1 MPQAMRADRAKRT
14 TGLGFAWMRPE
25 LAVWLFWAVQ
35 MQALRALVP
44 AMRTISMQSLEAQA
58 MHSMVGTMSAVLAS
72 ASAEGTMSAVPAP
85 ALEAWTPVAAC
96 SQGLWQLAVLAVA
109 PPPPF
114 AAE

>member
-14 TGLGFAWMRPE
+14 TGLRFAWMRPE

-44 AMRTISMQSLEAQA
+44 AMRTISAMQSLEAQA
-58 MHSMVGTMSAVLAS
+58 MHSTVGTMSAVLAS
-72 ASAEGTMSAVPAP
+72 AS
-85 ALEAWTPVAAC
+85 EAWTPVAAC
-96 SQGLWQLAVLAVA
+96 SQGLWQLWVLAVA

>member
-1 MPQAMRADRAKRT
+1 
-14 TGLGFAWMRPE
+14 MRPE

-44 AMRTISMQSLEAQA
+44 AMRTISAMQSLEAQA
-58 MHSMVGTMSAVLAS
+58 MHSTVGTNSAVLALAS
-72 ASAEGTMSAVPAP
+72 ASAAGTMSAAP
-85 ALEAWTPVAAC
+85 ARASEAGTPVAAC
-96 SQGLWQLAVLAVA
+96 SQGLWQLAVLAVP